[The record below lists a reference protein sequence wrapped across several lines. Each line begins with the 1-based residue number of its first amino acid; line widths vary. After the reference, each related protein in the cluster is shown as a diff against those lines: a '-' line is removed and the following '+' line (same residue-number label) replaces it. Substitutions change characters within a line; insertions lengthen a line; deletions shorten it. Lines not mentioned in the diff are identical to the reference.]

1 MVGDKKIKNLVFM
14 GPPGVGK
21 GTVASII
28 AQEYGLVHLSTGNI
42 FRAEIASA
50 SELGKKVSSIV
61 ESGGYVPDDIT
72 NEIVTR
78 ALENYNKSGKI
89 VILDGYPRTLSQVE
103 FLDSLPYFKYEVI
116 ELRASEEL
124 ILKRLSGRRFCP
136 NCKASFHI
144 DFMPSSKGNICD
156 KCGTPLITRK
166 DDSPESIK
174 NRLMVYKEQTGPLL
188 DYYKNKVYVFEANND
203 PKALADLIVNSLTK

>member
-72 NEIVTR
+72 NEIVAR

-116 ELRASEEL
+116 ELRAKWRVDTKKAYQDVVFVQIVKQVFIL
-124 ILKRLSGRRFCP
+124 ILC
-136 NCKASFHI
+136 
-144 DFMPSSKGNICD
+144 
-156 KCGTPLITRK
+156 
-166 DDSPESIK
+166 
-174 NRLMVYKEQTGPLL
+174 LL
-188 DYYKNKVYVFEANND
+188 LREIFAINVE
-203 PKALADLIVNSLTK
+203 PH